1 MFARDTETSSQTEQ
15 EDSIHSIYS
24 IRKKVILLWCTV
36 SDSLQPHCIGDVQVN
51 FDSFVPG
58 MTYLQTFV

>member
-15 EDSIHSIYS
+15 EDSIHS